1 MGHGTGKIGYGGT
14 QRLGMPVKYDESYSA
29 QDHALGPACKE
40 VIAFFQNLELGQVL
54 VVGVGQGRD
63 AIPLAQMGH
72 RVIGID
78 LSSIG
83 IEQLKNAAVSQH
95 LNIDAKVADLCT
107 YSPTERLDI
116 ILFDRTLHMI
126 THTIERENA
135 FSRYLDFIQPQGQ
148 IVLIDERKN
157 MAGFHACTDQHI
169 DKWSIAY
176 VKPTFLIATKEA

>member
-1 MGHGTGKIGYGGT
+1 
-14 QRLGMPVKYDESYSA
+14 MPVKYDEYYST
-29 QDHALGPACKE
+29 QDHALGPAFE
-40 VIAFFQNLELGQVL
+40 GVISFFQNLEAGQTVL
-54 VVGVGQGRD
+54 DVGFGQGRY

-83 IEQLKNAAVSQH
+83 IEQLKTAAASQH
-95 LNIDAKVADLCT
+95 LNIDAEVADLCT

-126 THTIERENA
+126 TNTIDRENA
-135 FSRYLDFIQPQGQ
+135 FSKYLDFIQPQGQ

-157 MAGFHACTDQHI
+157 MAGFHTCMDKHL

>member
-1 MGHGTGKIGYGGT
+1 
-14 QRLGMPVKYDESYSA
+14 MPVYNDEYYSA
-29 QDHALGPACKE
+29 QDHALGPAFKD
-40 VIAFFQNLELGQVL
+40 VIAFFQNLEVGQTVL
-54 VVGVGQGRD
+54 DMGVGQGRD

-78 LSSIG
+78 LSSVG
-83 IEQLKNAAVSQH
+83 IEQLKNAATSQH
-95 LNIDAKVADLCT
+95 LNINAEVADLCT

-126 THTIERENA
+126 TDTTERENA
-135 FSRYLDFIQPQGQ
+135 FSRYLDFVQPHGR

-157 MAGFHACTDQHI
+157 MAGFHACMDQHV
-169 DKWSIAY
+169 DKWSIAC

>member
-1 MGHGTGKIGYGGT
+1 M
-14 QRLGMPVKYDESYSA
+14 LD
-29 QDHALGPACKE
+29 
-40 VIAFFQNLELGQVL
+40 
-54 VVGVGQGRD
+54 VGVGQGRD
-63 AIPLAQMGH
+63 AIPLAQMEH

-83 IEQLKNAAVSQH
+83 IEQLKSAAASQH
-95 LNIDAKVADLCT
+95 HNIDAEVADLCT

-126 THTIERENA
+126 ANTIERENA
-135 FSRYLDFIQPQGQ
+135 FSSYLDFIEPQGQ

-157 MAGFHACTDQHI
+157 MAGFHARMDQHM

>member
-1 MGHGTGKIGYGGT
+1 
-14 QRLGMPVKYDESYSA
+14 
-29 QDHALGPACKE
+29 
-40 VIAFFQNLELGQVL
+40 VIAFFQNLELGQTVL
-54 VVGVGQGRD
+54 DVGVGQGRD

-78 LSSIG
+78 QSSIG

-95 LNIDAKVADLCT
+95 LNIDGKFADLCS

-116 ILFDRTLHMI
+116 ILFDRTLNMI
-126 THTIERENA
+126 TNTIEQENA

-148 IVLIDERKN
+148 IVLIDESKN
-157 MAGFHACTDQHI
+157 MAGFQLCMDKHV

>member
-1 MGHGTGKIGYGGT
+1 
-14 QRLGMPVKYDESYSA
+14 MPVKYDEYYSA
-29 QDHALGPACKE
+29 QDDALGPALKDA
-40 VIAFFQNLELGQVL
+40 IAFFQNLEVGQTVL
-54 VVGVGQGRD
+54 DVGVGQGRD

-83 IEQLKNAAVSQH
+83 IVPLKNAAASQH
-95 LNIDAKVADLCT
+95 FNIDTEVAELST
-107 YSPTERLDI
+107 NSPTERLDI
-116 ILFDRTLHMI
+116 IIFDRTLHMI
-126 THTIERENA
+126 TNTIERENA

-148 IVLIDERKN
+148 IVLIDECKN
-157 MAGFHACTDQHI
+157 MAGFHACMDKHL

>member
-1 MGHGTGKIGYGGT
+1 M
-14 QRLGMPVKYDESYSA
+14 LD
-29 QDHALGPACKE
+29 
-40 VIAFFQNLELGQVL
+40 
-54 VVGVGQGRD
+54 VGVGQGRD

-72 RVIGID
+72 RVIRID

-95 LNIDAKVADLCT
+95 LNIDAKFADLCT

-126 THTIERENA
+126 TNTIERENA
-135 FSRYLDFIQPQGQ
+135 FSKYLDFIQPQGQ

-157 MAGFHACTDQHI
+157 MTGFHTCMDKHV